1 VVLDVKRG
9 DVGSTNDAYAQ
20 AYLGDDA
27 AIAADAITVH
37 PYLGLAAMG
46 TYVDRAHQAGACLL
60 VVTRSSNAEGRA
72 IQAARTAGGAPVE
85 QWLLTEIGALNAR
98 LAPGRVGPVGAVV
111 GSAPDLPAL
120 DLKAANALYLVPG
133 IGAQGAI
140 PADVAATFAACPE
153 RVMPSAS
160 RSLLAA
166 GPDVAALGQA
176 AAALNAR
183 FREVLGG
190 YR

>member
-1 VVLDVKRG
+1 MRILVVNAGSSSLKLRVLDEHDELRF
-9 DVGSTNDAYAQ
+9 S
-20 AYLGDDA
+20 
-27 AIAADAITVH
+27 
-37 PYLGLAAMG
+37 
-46 TYVDRAHQAGACLL
+46 
-60 VVTRSSNAEGRA
+60 E
-72 IQAARTAGGAPVE
+72 
-85 QWLLTEIGALNAR
+85 
-98 LAPGRVGPVGAVV
+98 
-111 GSAPDLPAL
+111 DLPAL
-120 DLKAANALYLVPG
+120 DLRAANALYLVPG
-133 IGAQGAI
+133 IGAQGAT

-166 GPDVAALGQA
+166 GPEVAALGEA